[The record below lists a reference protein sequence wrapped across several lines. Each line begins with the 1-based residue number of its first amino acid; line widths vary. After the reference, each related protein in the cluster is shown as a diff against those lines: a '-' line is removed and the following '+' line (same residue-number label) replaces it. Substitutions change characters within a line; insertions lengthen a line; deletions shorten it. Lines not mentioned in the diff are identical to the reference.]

1 MDKSKLEL
9 TPFVTTKSQRDR
21 PRWADAPSYV
31 RTKGRTARTRSMW
44 VKIGVCMV
52 VLTGVILF
60 EVFLINRGSEEEPAV
75 QAAATEDATGTESE
89 DTLGRLRFVQAGGV
103 TSVFKVSQRWNAP
116 VSILAKDKLEDNTLL
131 RLTAEPGSAVQA
143 SAAGEVVAVSA
154 DDELGPYVRI
164 SHGSD
169 LESVY
174 YGLSDITVEAGQ
186 PLSPMDTL
194 GKVSAGGTLYV
205 RMRRAGSPID
215 PEDFID
221 TSGVS

>member
-1 MDKSKLEL
+1 
-9 TPFVTTKSQRDR
+9 
-21 PRWADAPSYV
+21 
-31 RTKGRTARTRSMW
+31 MW